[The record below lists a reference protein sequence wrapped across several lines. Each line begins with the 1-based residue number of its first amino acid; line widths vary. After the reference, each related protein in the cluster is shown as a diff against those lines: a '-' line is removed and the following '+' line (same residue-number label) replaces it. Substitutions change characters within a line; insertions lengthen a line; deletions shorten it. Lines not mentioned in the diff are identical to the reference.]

1 MLYDVAAEIS
11 YAYDAPAVSGRT
23 LLRLMPASLPGE
35 QRLIAGRLT
44 AEPVPAEREESRDF
58 FGNTVTAFAFRSA
71 SHEKVFRLQARVERL
86 AEAPRLDLSPPLA
99 RLAEEIAEVA
109 SLAPDAPHHFLPPSP
124 RLHPHP
130 AFAAFARE
138 TMAPAMTALAAV
150 QAIGARLHAEMRFDA
165 EATTVETDPAEAFA
179 ARHGV
184 CQDFS
189 HILIGCL
196 RTLGIPAGYVSGYL
210 RTLPPPG
217 AERLAGADAMHA
229 WVRAWCGVE
238 GGWVEYD
245 PTNDL
250 MVGTDHL
257 RVAVGRDYDDAAPL
271 HGVHRS
277 AGAQQS
283 LQRVDV
289 VPLPEADAARR

>member
-1 MLYDVAAEIS
+1 MLYDVAAEI
-11 YAYDAPAVSGRT
+11 AYRTDAPSVSGRT

-35 QRLIAGRLT
+35 QRLIAGTLT
-44 AEPVPAEREESRDF
+44 ADPAPAEREEATDF
-58 FGNTVTAFAFRSA
+58 FGNSVTAFAFRSA
-71 SHEKVFRLQARVERL
+71 SRIRRFRLQARVERL
-86 AEAPRLDLSPPLA
+86 AEPPRLDLSPPLP
-99 RLAEEIAEVA
+99 RLAEEIAGTA

-124 RLHPHP
+124 RLRPDP

-138 TMAPAMTALAAV
+138 TVRPGMTALGALAAL
-150 QAIGARLHAEMRFDA
+150 GARLHAEMRFDA

-196 RTLGIPAGYVSGYL
+196 RALGIPAAYVSGYL

-217 AERLAGADAMHA
+217 AARLAGADAMHA
-229 WVRAWCGVE
+229 WVRAWCGIE
-238 GGWVEYD
+238 GGWIDYD

-257 RVAVGRDYDDAAPL
+257 RVAVGRDYDDATPL
-271 HGVHRS
+271 RGVLRS

-289 VPLPEADAARR
+289 IPLDTPPG